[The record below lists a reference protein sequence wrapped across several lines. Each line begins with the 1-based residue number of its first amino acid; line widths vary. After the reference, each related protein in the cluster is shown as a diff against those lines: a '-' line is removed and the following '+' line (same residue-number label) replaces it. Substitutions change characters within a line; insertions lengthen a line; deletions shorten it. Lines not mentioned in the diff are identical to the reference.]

1 MPADRPSS
9 FSGRAVIGRPPD
21 PLRACGLEKRY
32 GAVRALAGLDVRVT
46 AGAVVGLVGPN
57 GSGKSTL
64 LGIVAGIVRADSGM
78 ALVAGRT
85 AGTIEAARSLVLV
98 PDDPS
103 GFDELTVREHAAL
116 LHALIGVEGGRRSEL
131 VEAFELK
138 PLLDRSLGA
147 LSRGQR
153 RRAAL
158 AAAFAVDVPLILVD
172 EATTALDETAV
183 VAVCDA
189 IADATARGAGVLLAT
204 HDREFVSTVCDTV
217 LELRAGEIVA
227 ELQLPF
233 VRQPE
238 VPCDPVAV

>member
-1 MPADRPSS
+1 VP
-9 FSGRAVIGRPPD
+9 
-21 PLRACGLEKRY
+21 
-32 GAVRALAGLDVRVT
+32 

-64 LGIVAGIVRADSGM
+64 LGVVAGLVRADAGT

-85 AGTIEAARSLVLV
+85 VGTIEAARSLALV

-103 GFDELTVREHAAL
+103 GLDELTVHEHTAL
-116 LHALIGVEGGRRSEL
+116 LHALHRAEGAEGRRSEL
-131 VEAFELK
+131 AEAFELA

-158 AAAFAVDVPLILVD
+158 AAAFALDVPLLLVD
-172 EATTALDETAV
+172 EATTTLDQTGVAAL
-183 VAVCDA
+183 CDA

-204 HDREFVSTVCDTV
+204 HDREFVSAVCDTV
-217 LELRAGEIVA
+217 LDLRAGVIVA
-227 ELQLPF
+227 GLQLSF
-233 VRQPE
+233 GQQAKE
-238 VPCDPVAV
+238 LDDPVAV